1 MNDIEIDHEC
11 TDNAV
16 CPYCGHVDKDSWEL
30 PENDSE
36 TQCGSCGKEYFYE
49 RSVFVSYSTHKI
61 ESEVN
66 ND

>member
-16 CPYCGHVDKDSWEL
+16 CPYCGHVNKDSWEL
-30 PENDSE
+30 PGNDDE

-49 RSVFVSYSTHKI
+49 RSELITYYTYKK
-61 ESEVN
+61 ECEVN